1 LAPHV
6 LSADWLHLPLQR
18 AIAGRSGRHGDS
30 GRRAAQQRP
39 PWLPTGPGCW
49 WATGRRRHAWRRWAS
64 CGDSAPTSGS
74 REPRLPLL
82 LAVLPPV
89 LLKADTA
96 APGNALL
103 PLLKQE
109 RLRDFIQKRERGELL
124 IQKIN
129 RLQDNLLKK
138 VIFEGFVSPP

>member
-1 LAPHV
+1 
-6 LSADWLHLPLQR
+6 
-18 AIAGRSGRHGDS
+18 
-30 GRRAAQQRP
+30 
-39 PWLPTGPGCW
+39 
-49 WATGRRRHAWRRWAS
+49 
-64 CGDSAPTSGS
+64 
-74 REPRLPLL
+74 
-82 LAVLPPV
+82 VLPPV